1 MLGLF
6 ARSHMSAS
14 QNGSRDDSFK
24 QVASKNDFHFPVTF
38 RCQPELESHRE
49 YIPTDT
55 STDADGN
62 RANTM
67 SCLKFE
73 VHQTG
78 RGRDWVVLV
87 GGKLYGRYLSREQAV
102 LDAFDAAEDAR
113 RSGRAAEVFG
123 AGALAPG
130 PP

>member
-6 ARSHMSAS
+6 ARSHMSAG

-24 QVASKNDFHFPVTF
+24 QVASKDDLDFSVTF
-38 RCQPELESHRE
+38 RFQPELVSRRE
-49 YIPTDT
+49 YIPTDA
-55 STDADGN
+55 STNADGN
-62 RANTM
+62 RANAM

-113 RSGRAAEVFG
+113 RSGDAAEVFG
-123 AGALAPG
+123 AGALALS